1 MVHSALLRVKV
12 GYHEVLWQHRR
23 CILFMPREAKL
34 VLFGLCKNF
43 LPEIVDPVAFTVF
56 LIPLGSPLCVLYE
69 VQHKN
74 VTKIFCSNFN
84 QITFYA

>member
-1 MVHSALLRVKV
+1 
-12 GYHEVLWQHRR
+12 
-23 CILFMPREAKL
+23 MPREAKL

-74 VTKIFCSNFN
+74 VTKIFCSNFD